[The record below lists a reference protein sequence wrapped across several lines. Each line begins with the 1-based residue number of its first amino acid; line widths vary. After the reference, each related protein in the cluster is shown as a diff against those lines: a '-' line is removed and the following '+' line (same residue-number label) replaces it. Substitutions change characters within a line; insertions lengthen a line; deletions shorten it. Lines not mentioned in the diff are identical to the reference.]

1 MATKTKET
9 KKSLQEVYQEK
20 SERVLEGVA
29 YWASFYRKNPQRF
42 VLEYLNV
49 KLKLFQKI
57 LIYMMMVSTNF
68 MYIASRGSGK
78 TWLTSLY
85 CVVRCILY
93 PGTKICV
100 ASGYKSQSLEVIQ
113 KINDDFMKNYG
124 WGSANLRAEIDD
136 ISTSINNA
144 HVDFRNGSW
153 IKIVSSN
160 DSARH
165 NRATLIVVD
174 EFRMVDLNTINTVL
188 RKFLTAPR
196 SPGYLNNPKY
206 EHLTERNIEMYMS
219 SAWYKSHWSY
229 SKLQAYF
236 ANMLDDTKR
245 YFCCGLPYNLAIKEG
260 LLSRE
265 QVEDEMSE
273 ADFDPTAFK
282 MEMGAEWFG
291 DTDGAFFK
299 FDDIS
304 PRRKIRNA
312 FYPLEIYK
320 NHQIKIP
327 ELVPNEK
334 RILSVDVALLASKR
348 HNNDA
353 AALIINSAI
362 PTENNDY
369 ISNIVYIETHEGM
382 TTDELGILVM
392 RLFYQ
397 FNCTD
402 LVLDTNGQGIGV
414 YDFCIKPQF
423 DAEYGVT
430 YDAMTCI
437 NDDNMADRCK
447 IKNANK
453 VIWSIKANAD
463 FNTKAAIALRAGFQN
478 GSINLL
484 VSEFDAEELVK
495 KIRGYS
501 KMTSKEQSAL
511 KLPYIQTSLMVNELI
526 NLDHEIKGTNIKIT
540 EKQGMRKDRFS
551 ALEYNFKI
559 CQELA
564 IKLKPKNINTAD
576 LVSKLPIK
584 QGKRFSM
591 FN

>member
-1 MATKTKET
+1 MAREK
-9 KKSLQEVYQEK
+9 KKSLQDVYQEK
-20 SERVLEGVA
+20 SERVMEGVA
-29 YWASFYRKNPQRF
+29 YWGAYYRKNPQRM
-42 VLEYLNV
+42 VKEYLNIN
-49 KLKLFQKI
+49 LKLFQKI

-78 TWLTSLY
+78 TWLTALY
-85 CVVRCILY
+85 CVIRCILF

-100 ASGYKSQSLEVIQ
+100 ASGYKAQSLEVIQ

-124 WGSANLRAEIDD
+124 WGSSNLRAEIDD

-165 NRATLIVVD
+165 NRANTIVVD
-174 EFRMVDLNTINTVL
+174 EFRMVDLNIINTVL

-206 EHLTERNIEMYMS
+206 AHLIERNTEMYMS

-229 SKLQAYF
+229 SKLQAYY

-245 YFCCGLPYNLAIKEG
+245 YFCVGLPYQCAIREG

-273 ADFDPTAFK
+273 ADFDPVSFK

-304 PRRKIRNA
+304 PRRKIRNS

-320 NHQIKIP
+320 NYNIKTP
-327 ELVPNEK
+327 ELITNEK
-334 RILSVDVALLASKR
+334 RVLSVDVALLASKK
-348 HNNDA
+348 HDNDA

-362 PTENNDY
+362 PTEKNEY
-369 ISNIVYIETHEGM
+369 ISNIVYIETHEGY

-397 FNCTD
+397 FHCTD

-414 YDFCIKPQF
+414 YDFIIKPQY
-423 DAEYGVT
+423 DSEYGVT
-430 YDAMTCI
+430 YNAMTCV
-437 NDDNMADRCK
+437 NDDNMAARCK
-447 IKNANK
+447 IRNAEK
-453 VIWSIKANAD
+453 VIWSIKATAD
-463 FNTKAAIALRAGFQN
+463 FNNKAAILLRSAFQN
-478 GSINLL
+478 GNINLL
-484 VSEFDAEELVK
+484 ASEFEAEEFVK

-501 KMTSKEQSAL
+501 KMTSRDQLLL
-511 KLPYIQTSLMVNELI
+511 KLPYVQTSLMVNELI
-526 NLDHEIKGTNIKIT
+526 NLEHEVKGTNIRVF
-540 EKQGMRKDRFS
+540 ERSGMRKDRFS
-551 ALEYNFKI
+551 SLEYNYYI
-559 CQELA
+559 VQQELA
-564 IKLKPKNINTAD
+564 LKLKPKNTNMKNLAD
-576 LVSKLPIK
+576 ILPIRTA
-584 QGKRFSM
+584 KRHSYFD
-591 FN
+591 

>member
-1 MATKTKET
+1 M
-9 KKSLQEVYQEK
+9 
-20 SERVLEGVA
+20 
-29 YWASFYRKNPQRF
+29 
-42 VLEYLNV
+42 
-49 KLKLFQKI
+49 
-57 LIYMMMVSTNF
+57 
-68 MYIASRGSGK
+68 
-78 TWLTSLY
+78 
-85 CVVRCILY
+85 
-93 PGTKICV
+93 
-100 ASGYKSQSLEVIQ
+100 
-113 KINDDFMKNYG
+113 
-124 WGSANLRAEIDD
+124 
-136 ISTSINNA
+136 
-144 HVDFRNGSW
+144 
-153 IKIVSSN
+153 
-160 DSARH
+160 
-165 NRATLIVVD
+165 
-174 EFRMVDLNTINTVL
+174 
-188 RKFLTAPR
+188 
-196 SPGYLNNPKY
+196 
-206 EHLTERNIEMYMS
+206 
-219 SAWYKSHWSY
+219 
-229 SKLQAYF
+229 
-236 ANMLDDTKR
+236 
-245 YFCCGLPYNLAIKEG
+245 
-260 LLSRE
+260 
-265 QVEDEMSE
+265 
-273 ADFDPTAFK
+273 
-282 MEMGAEWFG
+282 
-291 DTDGAFFK
+291 
-299 FDDIS
+299 
-304 PRRKIRNA
+304 
-312 FYPLEIYK
+312 
-320 NHQIKIP
+320 
-327 ELVPNEK
+327 
-334 RILSVDVALLASKR
+334 ALLASKR

-414 YDFCIKPQF
+414 YDFCIKPQY
-423 DAEYGVT
+423 DAEYGIT
-430 YDAMTCI
+430 YEAMTCI

-501 KMTSKEQSAL
+501 KMTAKEQSAL

>member
-1 MATKTKET
+1 MAREK
-9 KKSLQEVYQEK
+9 KKSLQDVYQEK
-20 SERVLEGVA
+20 SERVMEGVA
-29 YWASFYRKNPQRF
+29 YWGAYYRNNPQRM
-42 VLEYLNV
+42 VKEYLNIN
-49 KLKLFQKI
+49 LKLFQKI

-78 TWLTSLY
+78 TWLTALY
-85 CVVRCILY
+85 CVIRCILF

-100 ASGYKSQSLEVIQ
+100 ASGYKAQSLEVIQ

-124 WGSANLRAEIDD
+124 WGSSNLRAEIDD

-165 NRATLIVVD
+165 NRANTIVVD
-174 EFRMVDLNTINTVL
+174 EFRMVDLNIINTVL

-206 EHLTERNIEMYMS
+206 AHLIERNTEMYMS

-229 SKLQAYF
+229 SKLQAYY

-245 YFCCGLPYNLAIKEG
+245 YFCVGLPYQCAIREG

-273 ADFDPTAFK
+273 ADFDPVSFK

-304 PRRKIRNA
+304 PRRKIRNS

-320 NHQIKIP
+320 NYNIKTP
-327 ELVPNEK
+327 ELITNEK
-334 RILSVDVALLASKR
+334 RVLSVDVALLASKK
-348 HNNDA
+348 HDNDA

-362 PTENNDY
+362 PTEKNEY
-369 ISNIVYIETHEGM
+369 ISNIVYIETHEGY

-397 FNCTD
+397 FHCTD

-414 YDFCIKPQF
+414 YDFIIKPQY
-423 DAEYGVT
+423 DSEYGVT
-430 YDAMTCI
+430 YNAMTCV
-437 NDDNMADRCK
+437 NDDNMASRCK
-447 IKNANK
+447 IRNAEK
-453 VIWSIKANAD
+453 VIWSIKATAD
-463 FNTKAAIALRAGFQN
+463 FNNKAAILLRSAFQN
-478 GSINLL
+478 GNINLL
-484 VSEFDAEELVK
+484 QNSWLFENDIERSV
-495 KIRGYS
+495 I
-501 KMTSKEQSAL
+501 
-511 KLPYIQTSLMVNELI
+511 I
-526 NLDHEIKGTNIKIT
+526 EITIFSNISY
-540 EKQGMRKDRFS
+540 G
-551 ALEYNFKI
+551 
-559 CQELA
+559 
-564 IKLKPKNINTAD
+564 
-576 LVSKLPIK
+576 
-584 QGKRFSM
+584 
-591 FN
+591 

>member
-1 MATKTKET
+1 
-9 KKSLQEVYQEK
+9 
-20 SERVLEGVA
+20 
-29 YWASFYRKNPQRF
+29 
-42 VLEYLNV
+42 
-49 KLKLFQKI
+49 
-57 LIYMMMVSTNF
+57 
-68 MYIASRGSGK
+68 
-78 TWLTSLY
+78 
-85 CVVRCILY
+85 
-93 PGTKICV
+93 
-100 ASGYKSQSLEVIQ
+100 
-113 KINDDFMKNYG
+113 
-124 WGSANLRAEIDD
+124 
-136 ISTSINNA
+136 
-144 HVDFRNGSW
+144 
-153 IKIVSSN
+153 
-160 DSARH
+160 
-165 NRATLIVVD
+165 
-174 EFRMVDLNTINTVL
+174 MVDLNTINTVL

-196 SPGYLNNPKY
+196 HPGYLDNPKY
-206 EHLTERNIEMYMS
+206 EHLQERNIEMYMS

-229 SKLQAYF
+229 EKLKAYY

-304 PRRKIRNA
+304 PRRKIRNS
-312 FYPLEIYK
+312 FYPLEIYR
-320 NHQIKIP
+320 NHKIKIP
-327 ELVPNEK
+327 ELVTNER
-334 RILSVDVALLASKR
+334 RILSVDVALLASKK

-362 PTENNDY
+362 PTDKNDY

-382 TTDELGILVM
+382 TTDELGILTM

-397 FNCTD
+397 FKCTD

-414 YDFCIKPQF
+414 YDFIIKPQY
-423 DAEYGVT
+423 DADYGVT

-447 IKNANK
+447 VRGANK
-453 VIWSIKANAD
+453 VIWSVKATAD
-463 FNTKAAIALRAGFQN
+463 FNNKAALALRAGFQN

-484 VSEFDAEELVK
+484 TSEFEAEELVK

-501 KMTSKEQSAL
+501 KMSSMEQSML

-526 NLDHEIKGTNIKIT
+526 NLDHEIKGTNIRII
-540 EKQGMRKDRFS
+540 ERPGMRKDRFS

-559 CQELA
+559 CQDLA
-564 IKLKPKNINTAD
+564 LKLKPKNQSSQDI
-576 LVSKLPIK
+576 SKLFSIRAPK
-584 QGKRFSM
+584 KVTRF
-591 FN
+591 

>member
-1 MATKTKET
+1 MAREK
-9 KKSLQEVYQEK
+9 KKSLQDVYQEK
-20 SERVLEGVA
+20 SERVMEGVA
-29 YWASFYRKNPQRF
+29 YWGAYYRKNPQRM
-42 VLEYLNV
+42 VKEYLNIN
-49 KLKLFQKI
+49 LKLFQKI

-78 TWLTSLY
+78 TWLTALY
-85 CVVRCILY
+85 CVIRCILF

-100 ASGYKSQSLEVIQ
+100 ASGYKAQSLEVIQ

-124 WGSANLRAEIDD
+124 WGSSNLRAEIDD

-165 NRATLIVVD
+165 NRANTIVVD
-174 EFRMVDLNTINTVL
+174 EFRMVDLNIINTVL

-206 EHLTERNIEMYMS
+206 AHLIERNTEMYMS

-229 SKLQAYF
+229 SKLQAYY
-236 ANMLDDTKR
+236 ANMLDDTQR
-245 YFCCGLPYNLAIKEG
+245 YFCVGLPYQCAIREG

-273 ADFDPTAFK
+273 ADFDPVSFK

-304 PRRKIRNA
+304 PRRKIRNS

-320 NHQIKIP
+320 NYNIKTP
-327 ELVPNEK
+327 ELVTNEK
-334 RILSVDVALLASKR
+334 RVLSVDVALLASKK
-348 HNNDA
+348 HDNDA

-362 PTENNDY
+362 PTEKNEY
-369 ISNIVYIETHEGM
+369 ISNIVYIETHEGY

-397 FNCTD
+397 FHCTD

-414 YDFCIKPQF
+414 YDFIIKPQY
-423 DAEYGVT
+423 DSEYGVT
-430 YDAMTCI
+430 YNAMTCV
-437 NDDNMADRCK
+437 NDDNMAARCK
-447 IKNANK
+447 IRNAEK
-453 VIWSIKANAD
+453 VIWSIKATAD
-463 FNTKAAIALRAGFQN
+463 FNNKAAILLRSAFQN
-478 GSINLL
+478 GNINLL
-484 VSEFDAEELVK
+484 ASEFEAEEFVK

-501 KMTSKEQSAL
+501 KMTSRDQLLL
-511 KLPYIQTSLMVNELI
+511 KLPYVQTSLMVNELI
-526 NLDHEIKGTNIKIT
+526 NLEHEVKGTNIRVF
-540 EKQGMRKDRFS
+540 ERSGMRKDRFS
-551 ALEYNFKI
+551 SLEYNYYI
-559 CQELA
+559 VQQELA
-564 IKLKPKNINTAD
+564 LKLKPKNTNMKNLAD
-576 LVSKLPIK
+576 ILPIRTA
-584 QGKRFSM
+584 KRHSYFD
-591 FN
+591 

>member
-1 MATKTKET
+1 MATVSKKEK
-9 KKSLQEVYQEK
+9 KKSLQEVYHEK

-57 LIYMMMVSTNF
+57 LIYMMMISTNF

-113 KINDDFMKNYG
+113 KINDDFMKNYS
-124 WGSANLRAEIDD
+124 WGSANLRSEILE

-196 SPGYLNNPKY
+196 HPGYLDNPKY
-206 EHLTERNIEMYMS
+206 EHLQERNIEMYMS

-229 SKLQAYF
+229 EKLKAYY

-304 PRRKIRNA
+304 PRRKIRNS
-312 FYPLEIYK
+312 FYPLEIYR
-320 NHQIKIP
+320 NHKIKIP
-327 ELVPNEK
+327 ELVTNER
-334 RILSVDVALLASKR
+334 RILSVDVALLASKK

-362 PTENNDY
+362 PTDKNDY
-369 ISNIVYIETHEGM
+369 VSNIVYIETHEGM
-382 TTDELGILVM
+382 TTDELGILTM

-414 YDFCIKPQF
+414 YDFIIKPQY
-423 DAEYGVT
+423 DADYGVT

-447 IKNANK
+447 IRNANK
-453 VIWSIKANAD
+453 VIWSVKATAD
-463 FNTKAAIALRAGFQN
+463 FNNKAALALRAGFQN

-484 VSEFDAEELVK
+484 TSEFEAEELVK

-501 KMTSKEQSAL
+501 KMSSTEQSML

-526 NLDHEIKGTNIKIT
+526 NLDHEIKGTNIKII
-540 EKQGMRKDRFS
+540 ERPGMRKDRFS

-559 CQELA
+559 CQDLA
-564 IKLKPKNINTAD
+564 LKLKPKTQSTSDI
-576 LVSKLPIK
+576 SKLFSIRAPK
-584 QGKRFSM
+584 KVTRF
-591 FN
+591 